1 MQCASPTP
9 GELTIVGQGRSA
21 VDAVARTCTIRA
33 MRRGWWLC
41 AVVGLGCGPQ
51 VMLDDAGDADGGT
64 TEGTD
69 GGGVTSS
76 SPPNP
81 TLDPPTPDTGAGPA
95 DGADADEVTGDPP
108 PPNTEC
114 WQVQELFEAPA
125 TAGIIISDQD
135 GNGADELWLS
145 FTEEN
150 AGPGPGQT
158 TLFRVDDDGTPGVE
172 QPLPGFLLALGDI
185 EGDGLSDLV
194 LVDFSM
200 GFPPVFGWAMSPEPG
215 VFTFPATP
223 MELELQQGLSGFFDA
238 TADGP
243 ADVFAYDDQ
252 TGTLEL
258 RVGSGDGVFAV
269 ATGIVVGN
277 YDNGFATRIAGA
289 SEHVLFASAQGFG
302 GGGPGGPAQGCIG
315 TAYHLL
321 QTTGGELV
329 DLAMGGAAGPTGLGP
344 LLAARSYGDTIVA
357 FTGYCDGDT
366 DFAQLRRLWWTP
378 DQMTLQSDTV
388 LQQMQWA
395 STGDFD
401 GDGLLD
407 IIFAEPGAD
416 QMLWSRGIDPITF
429 DAPAVIDLE
438 LPEIR
443 DNNVRPIDRD
453 GDGRDELLRGSVLVD
468 AEPPQLFYD
477 RVWYGPC

>member
-1 MQCASPTP
+1 
-9 GELTIVGQGRSA
+9 
-21 VDAVARTCTIRA
+21 
-33 MRRGWWLC
+33 
-41 AVVGLGCGPQ
+41 
-51 VMLDDAGDADGGT
+51 MLDDAGDPDSGT

-69 GGGVTSS
+69 DGGPTSS

-108 PPNTEC
+108 IPPVDC
-114 WQVQELFEAPA
+114 WQVQELFEAPQ
-125 TAGIIISDQD
+125 TAGILISDQD

-145 FTEEN
+145 FTEDS

-172 QPLPGFLLALGDI
+172 QPLPGFLLSLGDI
-185 EGDGLSDLV
+185 EGDGLQDLV

-200 GFPPVFGWAMSPEPG
+200 GFPPVFGWAVSTDPG
-215 VFTFPATP
+215 MFSFPATP
-223 MELELQQGLSGFFDA
+223 MDLELQQGLSGFFDA

-252 TGTLEL
+252 TGVVEL
-258 RVGSGDGVFAV
+258 RVGTGDGVFAV
-269 ATGIVVGN
+269 ATGIVVGT
-277 YDNGFATRIAGA
+277 YDNGFATRISGA
-289 SEHVLFASAQGFG
+289 PDHVLFASAQGFG
-302 GGGPGGPAQGCIG
+302 GGPGRPSPGCIG

-329 DLAMGGAAGPTGLGP
+329 DLAMGGAVGPTGLGP
-344 LLAARSYGDTIVA
+344 LLGARRYDDETVVA
-357 FTGYCDGDT
+357 FTGQCDGT
-366 DFAQLRRLWWTP
+366 NAFTQLRRLWWTP

-395 STGDFD
+395 SPGDFD

-407 IIFAEPGAD
+407 IVFAEPESE
-416 QMLWSRGIDPITF
+416 QMLWSRGIDPLTF
-429 DAPAVIDLE
+429 DAPSVIPLE

-453 GDGRDELLRGSVLVD
+453 GDGRDELLRGWVLVD
-468 AEPPQLFYD
+468 AEPAQLYYD
-477 RVWYGPC
+477 RLWYGPCE